1 MLYVCYEPTML
12 YFFRGV
18 DWHSVYCYESCVS
31 SYISFSL
38 ELHKDNQSS
47 HSPPT
52 WHYRKSQ
59 LTTQEQLNINS
70 SIYNNSVTSPQNKH
84 KKIPKV
90 DNKLVP
96 CWISHANL
104 NLRRWKN
111 SLKKKTQMHRHAVPA
126 GTLQRAPREGAWQP
140 SSVARGPGS
149 QVQYA
154 LGTHSPHEMMYH
166 PEPL

>member
-70 SIYNNSVTSPQNKH
+70 SIYNNSVTSPQKTH

-90 DNKLVP
+90 DNKWIP
-96 CWISHANL
+96 CRISHANL
-104 NLRRWKN
+104 NVGKTLWKRQRQCIGRRC
-111 SLKKKTQMHRHAVPA
+111 L
-126 GTLQRAPREGAWQP
+126 LAPCNRRP
-140 SSVARGPGS
+140 TRGPGTLHLAPS
-149 QVQYA
+149 ERRFKCV
-154 LGTHSPHEMMYH
+154 HSCTWWG
-166 PEPL
+166 